1 MLFHSEPKLF
11 QKKNQYSRDMKCLI
25 IRLISNYRLRRTR
38 SIGQV
43 SNLILFTT
51 TACIYVSISCYSE
64 CLVNTD
70 CGISQPVPRIIN
82 GSTVAKTQVPWL
94 VRIVR
99 HSSHGGGIFCGGS
112 IITRN
117 VIVTAAHCVKN
128 SHSGKTR
135 SGPQTLR
142 KPVSRIR
149 HSPVKDTNGLKLSRP
164 LPKFDN
170 FVRPV
175 CLPRQSEE
183 TPEKKM
189 LLAGFGFTN
198 YEGKGTK
205 QALYLVT
212 KAMKKDDCEKRLRT
226 PNGTLAP
233 MNLIFCTNH
242 RSGSAFQGD
251 SGSGLTAYV
260 RGGRAPKSV
269 LFGIVSFGQHRAF
282 GVAPNIFTRISM
294 YRRWIENSLKNIHKW
309 KKVIK

>member
-1 MLFHSEPKLF
+1 MSPL
-11 QKKNQYSRDMKCLI
+11 SRVLCK
-25 IRLISNYRLRRTR
+25 
-38 SIGQV
+38 
-43 SNLILFTT
+43 ILFLTPHL
-51 TACIYVSISCYSE
+51 ALLWSPIKAQEDKI
-64 CLVNTD
+64 NRPD

-128 SHSGKTR
+128 STFNPKGTIYVFYNSTNLSGN
-135 SGPQTLR
+135 
-142 KPVSRIR
+142 PVILAKRGVVHRLYENPFQGYDIAL
-149 HSPVKDTNGLKLSRP
+149 LKLSRP

-260 RGGRAPKSV
+260 QGGRAPKSV